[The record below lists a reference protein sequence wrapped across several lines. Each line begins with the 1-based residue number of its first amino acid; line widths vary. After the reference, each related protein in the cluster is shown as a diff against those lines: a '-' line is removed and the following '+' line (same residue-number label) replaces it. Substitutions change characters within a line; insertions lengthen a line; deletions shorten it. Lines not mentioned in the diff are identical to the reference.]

1 MAMLQSE
8 DLARSFQAFA
18 TKKPAKYD
26 KLAKL

>member
-8 DLARSFQAFA
+8 DLAKSFEAFA
-18 TKKPAKYD
+18 TKKPAKYS

>member
-8 DLARSFQAFA
+8 DLAAAFGAFA
-18 TKKPAKYD
+18 TKKPAKFS